1 MADEDPAAARA
12 ALAAEA
18 ARLKAK
24 RLGTKEDEASA
35 LAERKAAYERGLHS
49 VTAASL
55 RKALSRPAF
64 FWIGAFLLIIAAVA
78 FAIPGNDKE
87 ADAVDPRD
95 ARIFGLIA
103 GSIGAL
109 GILHHYSAVARARLW
124 LKRLPFQ
131 VEGFDE
137 TLGYGMAHGRVELVL
152 YFQDTPATSDVL
164 KELVAARLGEGSSV
178 NGTTLVGSGLS
189 IESANYPAAGWF
201 RKAIKRVVL
210 DVHRAYP
217 VARVHLIGKEQSTFY
232 YGSGD

>member
-24 RLGTKEDEASA
+24 RLGTKEDEAAA
-35 LAERKAAYERGLHS
+35 LAERKAAYERSLHS

-64 FWIGAFLLIIAAVA
+64 FWIGGFILVMAAVA
-78 FAIPGNDKE
+78 FAIPGNDRDP
-87 ADAVDPRD
+87 DAVDPRD
-95 ARIFGLIA
+95 ARLFGLVA
-103 GSIGAL
+103 GLIGSF
-109 GILHHYSAVARARLW
+109 GILHHYSAVARARFW
-124 LKRLPFQ
+124 LKRLPFEVQ
-131 VEGFDE
+131 GFDE

-152 YFQDTPATSDVL
+152 SFKDTPAKAELL
-164 KELVAARLGEGSSV
+164 KDLVEARLGEGSTV
-178 NGTTLVGSGLS
+178 NGTTLVRSGLS

-201 RKAIKRVVL
+201 RKAVKRVVL

-217 VARVHLIGKEQSTFY
+217 IARVHLIGKEQSTFY